1 MTDDTSPSKSQ
12 RKRESLA
19 LQALGERL
27 VALPQARLD
36 RVELPTSLR
45 DAVLE
50 ARSISARGGRKR
62 QLQYIGRLM
71 REVDAAP
78 IEEALARMDGTD
90 RAATTLLH
98 QAEQW
103 RARLLEDGD
112 DALAEFL
119 DRHPGADR
127 QHMRQLQRSARV
139 ERDRGR
145 PPRQQRALFRL
156 LSETLRTE
164 GDH

>member
-1 MTDDTSPSKSQ
+1 M
-12 RKRESLA
+12 LA

-36 RVELPTSLR
+36 RVELPATLR

-50 ARSISARGGRKR
+50 ARRISARGGRKR

-71 REVDAAP
+71 REVDATP
-78 IEEALARMDGTD
+78 IEEALARMDGSD
-90 RAATTLLH
+90 QASVALLH

-103 RARLLEDGD
+103 RERLLADGD

-119 DRHPGADR
+119 DRHPDVDR
-127 QHMRQLQRSARV
+127 QHLRQLQRNARV
-139 ERDRGR
+139 ERDGGR
-145 PPRQQRALFRL
+145 PPHHQRALFRL
-156 LSETLRTE
+156 LSETLRAE